1 MMNLHKI
8 IYIKHSAI
16 NQHLKPFS
24 RLRHILGTANIYFT
38 TPKKKRRIQRNSA
51 AISIKNLYEHL
62 NHFLNPFLKFFFILI
77 YFTPQ
82 HKKEVLTHGIETLL
96 PKLTSEGKK

>member
-38 TPKKKRRIQRNSA
+38 TPKKKRRIQRNLA
-51 AISIKNLYEHL
+51 AFSIKNLYEHL
-62 NHFLNPFLKFFFILI
+62 NHFLNPFFNFFLFLYILHHSIKRSFNTWTLKLFYLN
-77 YFTPQ
+77 
-82 HKKEVLTHGIETLL
+82 
-96 PKLTSEGKK
+96 